1 MHKNKKLIPIE
12 ENNIITSTNI
22 KSNGSFGGINMNTQ
36 NNRLTINKIKA
47 KEDFE
52 CTKTLLE
59 NYRMIVW
66 TLKFFSDNNNVIT
79 DTQSIQSTIRTC
91 PQAKS
96 LLQAINQAV
105 KQIRYKPDDGED
117 MFEIINKAYI
127 DKCKISNEK
136 ICEEMYISEAHFYR
150 KKKLAIKLISER
162 IWNSSHKDVDSWRK
176 FVEALDDNRQRK
188 KVS

>member
-1 MHKNKKLIPIE
+1 MIKSINK
-12 ENNIITSTNI
+12 TNI
-22 KSNGSFGGINMNTQ
+22 LDKKTDNTKSILNDTIGGHTMN
-36 NNRLTINKIKA
+36 
-47 KEDFE
+47 DFE
-52 CTKTLLE
+52 TLQSTRQQNIYYTKLLLE
-59 NYRMIVW
+59 KYRDIVW
-66 TLKFFSDNNNVIT
+66 ALKFFSENNNVIT
-79 DTQSIQSTIRTC
+79 DTQSIQNLIRTY
-91 PQAKS
+91 PQVKS
-96 LLQAINQAV
+96 LLQAINQTV
-105 KQIRYKPDDGED
+105 KQIRYKPNDGED